1 MVEQWYLIYIIAGLG
16 AGFLV
21 TLPVKGLVLDMIK
34 SAGFVRP
41 NYRGQS
47 IPMSAGIVL
56 LPAPLVLAVPG
67 ALVWGGQTVPA
78 LVYLFGLF
86 TAALLGLLD
95 DVWGSRDTTGLKG
108 HLGSLLRGKLTTG
121 GLKALGGGLLG
132 LVLGLTLETAWP
144 VVVVSALL
152 VALSMNAVN
161 LLDLRPGRAGKGF
174 LTVLAVLVVIGWGRP
189 ELFFAMVTAG
199 SLLAYLGTDL
209 KAMAMMGD
217 TGSNALGLVLGLT
230 AVWVLALPG
239 QLVCLAL
246 LVVFHLLTERYSL
259 TRIIAGNRLL
269 NFLDLLGRDKN

>member
-1 MVEQWYLIYIIAGLG
+1 MTDQWYPVYIIAGLA
-16 AGFLV
+16 AGILV
-21 TLPVKGLVLDMIK
+21 TKLVQRPVLDMIR

-41 NYRGQS
+41 NYRGQA

-67 ALVWGGQTVPA
+67 SLVWGGQTVPA

-108 HLGSLLRGKLTTG
+108 HLSSLLRGRLTTG

-132 LVLGLTLETAWP
+132 LTLGLTLEASWLG
-144 VVVVSALL
+144 VVVSALL
-152 VALSMNAVN
+152 VALAMNAVN

-174 LTVLAVLVVIGWGRP
+174 LTVLAVLVVFGWGRA
-189 ELFFAMVTAG
+189 ELFFAAVTAG

-209 KAMAMMGD
+209 KAGAMMGD
-217 TGSNALGLVLGLT
+217 TGSNALGLMLGLT

-239 QLVCLAL
+239 KLVCLAL
-246 LVVFHLLTERYSL
+246 LVAFHLLTEKYSL
-259 TRIIAGNRLL
+259 TRIIAGNRML
-269 NFLDLLGRDKN
+269 NYLDLLGRNK